1 MILAGGYIVRAWKSA
16 IAQSA
21 GIRRLLK
28 GQVRRL
34 QILVLQIRGEIVG
47 HHNRV
52 VSLIE
57 VRQIPSVFVE
67 AGQNRPAKAITQ
79 REPARDL
86 EFVLTE
92 KAILPCRSGH
102 VRAGDRKEN
111 IRGQPLQKVAER
123 VAGEDGLAGGIGKGE
138 LAEIIRRQDSLN
150 IGIRSEEHT
159 SE

>member
-67 AGQNRPAKAITQ
+67 ATPNRPAQAITQ
-79 REPARDL
+79 
-86 EFVLTE
+86 
-92 KAILPCRSGH
+92 
-102 VRAGDRKEN
+102 DRKSTRLN
-111 IRGQPLQKVAER
+111 SSHL
-123 VAGEDGLAGGIGKGE
+123 GISY
-138 LAEIIRRQDSLN
+138 AVFC
-150 IGIRSEEHT
+150 
-159 SE
+159 

>member
-34 QILVLQIRGEIVG
+34 QILVLQIRGEIVA
-47 HHNRV
+47 
-52 VSLIE
+52 LIE

-67 AGQNRPAKAITQ
+67 AGQNLPAQAITQ